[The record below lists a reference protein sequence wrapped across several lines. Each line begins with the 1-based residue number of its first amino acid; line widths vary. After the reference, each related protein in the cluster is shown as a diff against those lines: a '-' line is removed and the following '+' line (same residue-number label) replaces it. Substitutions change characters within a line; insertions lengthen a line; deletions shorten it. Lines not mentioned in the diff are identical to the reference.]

1 MVQIDRVLFEPSLL
15 LSTDLLL
22 FLAAMAGLIVPPM
35 WRGTWSSS
43 KASLSPQQTHW
54 LTKSVWHSLI
64 EHHQSYEEL
73 PEKNIYTWIAKRK
86 KKKSVPGLKMS
97 HVLKCQ

>member
-35 WRGTWSSS
+35 
-43 KASLSPQQTHW
+43 
-54 LTKSVWHSLI
+54 
-64 EHHQSYEEL
+64 
-73 PEKNIYTWIAKRK
+73 
-86 KKKSVPGLKMS
+86 
-97 HVLKCQ
+97 